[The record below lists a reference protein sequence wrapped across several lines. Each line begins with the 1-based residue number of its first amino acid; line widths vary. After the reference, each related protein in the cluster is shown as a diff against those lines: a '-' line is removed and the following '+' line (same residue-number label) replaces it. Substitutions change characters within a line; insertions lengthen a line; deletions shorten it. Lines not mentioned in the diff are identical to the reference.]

1 MSLLGDSLTRR
12 REELKLTQLEVAEL
26 VNTTTR
32 AISDYETGKRVP
44 TLKRILELS
53 NAYQVEPEVLFRL
66 ARHDVEDGYQRA
78 KYLSTFLVKARHR
91 LGKTQKEIAKE
102 LGLSEQVVQKHE
114 VGQRNPSLKAMMKYS
129 RIYHIDIYKL
139 VDLAIKDIK
148 EGETNDANKNS

>member
-66 ARHDVEDGYQRA
+66 ARHDV
-78 KYLSTFLVKARHR
+78 
-91 LGKTQKEIAKE
+91 
-102 LGLSEQVVQKHE
+102 
-114 VGQRNPSLKAMMKYS
+114 
-129 RIYHIDIYKL
+129 
-139 VDLAIKDIK
+139 
-148 EGETNDANKNS
+148 